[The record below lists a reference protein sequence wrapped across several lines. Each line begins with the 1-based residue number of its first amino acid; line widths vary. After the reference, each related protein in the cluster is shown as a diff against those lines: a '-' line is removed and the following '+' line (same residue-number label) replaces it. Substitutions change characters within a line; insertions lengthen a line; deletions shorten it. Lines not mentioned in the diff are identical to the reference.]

1 MAVRNSHERT
11 ARHPSLLW
19 RRWRHHLEIRDVG
32 CRHIPRRLAPN
43 IDNALRLEPVAVLNR
58 TRRDPDEARTRRV
71 LAVDPSAARWTEV
84 ARVDVAAVGFDGK
97 TASVTIDLDILSLEE
112 RQRHV
117 PSARGSLAVLAVA
130 LARANRLTT
139 KRESDRAAK
148 AATRSEW
155 LLSHGM
161 TFQMLERHCVL
172 LAR

>member
-32 CRHIPRRLAPN
+32 SRHVPRGLAPDV
-43 IDNALRLEPVAVLNR
+43 DNALRFEPVAVVNR

-84 ARVDVAAVGFDGK
+84 ARVDVAAVGLDRK
-97 TASVTIDLDILSLEE
+97 TPSVPIDLEVLALEE

-130 LARANRLTT
+130 LARANGLTT
-139 KRESDRAAK
+139 KRENDRAAK
-148 AATRSEW
+148 AATRSKG